1 MAEETSMATVTDPYP
16 SVFMPMLVTDP
27 QASAEIIED
36 RRARGIDHH
45 DEVWEGLYVM
55 SPAANNEHQQLVLR
69 LALALVEAVDRAN
82 LGRSYPGVNVTD
94 RADDWTKNYRCPDV
108 VTFLTGN
115 AAVDRQTHW
124 LGGPDLAIE
133 IVSPY
138 DRSRE
143 KIEFYAKI
151 GTRELLLVDR
161 APWQLEL
168 FRLCD
173 GNLNSVGIATVEN
186 GIAVACETA
195 PLSFALRAAEIR
207 PEIEIAHLRD
217 VRRWKA

>member
-1 MAEETSMATVTDPYP
+1 MAEEASMATVADPYP
-16 SVFMPMLVTDP
+16 SIFLPMLVTDP
-27 QASAEIIED
+27 QVSAEIIED

-108 VTFLTGN
+108 VTFLNGN

-168 FRLCD
+168 FRLSD
-173 GNLNSVGIATVEN
+173 GNISSVGIATVEN
-186 GIAVACETA
+186 GIAVASETA
-195 PLSFALRAAEIR
+195 PLSFALRAAETR
-207 PEIEIAHLRD
+207 PEIEISHLRD
-217 VRRWKA
+217 GRRWKA